1 MTGRIIKQQQDLPAR
16 HVVAPPCRPRLQP
29 GRDLR
34 RRDPGGQQ
42 QARQRVGRVDRPLPA
57 GMGVQRQEKLP
68 SGKFPASWC
77 AACTA
82 KADTLAQASSSAAMR
97 DSFAAM
103 TAGRLLSVFGVPLG
117 FIPGLGF
124 PGIRSH
130 ILDPAVCE
138 GQEAFDVSA
147 GQLVQGNV
155 GPLVD

>member
-1 MTGRIIKQQQDLPAR
+1 MRCPIR
-16 HVVAPPCRPRLQP
+16 H
-29 GRDLR
+29 D
-34 RRDPGGQQ
+34 DE
-42 QARQRVGRVDRPLPA
+42 RVGLHESACRTIPNVSCIARWSVLRACCIQVRAGHGDVEQQPHAAHRVESRNMRRPSLYATGWNIRACLVPA
-57 GMGVQRQEKLP
+57 T
-68 SGKFPASWC
+68 PAH
-77 AACTA
+77 
-82 KADTLAQASSSAAMR
+82 AAMR

-103 TAGRLLSVFGVPLG
+103 TASRLLSVLGVPLG